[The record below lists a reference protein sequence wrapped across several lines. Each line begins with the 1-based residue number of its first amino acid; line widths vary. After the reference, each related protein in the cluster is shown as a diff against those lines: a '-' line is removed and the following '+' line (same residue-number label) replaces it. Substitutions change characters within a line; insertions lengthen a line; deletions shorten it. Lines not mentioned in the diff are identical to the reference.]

1 MDPITQLEDALDTL
15 LKVMASAIAY
25 LSRKAG
31 HKQVNPRIPLTV
43 LGTTEALP
51 DEELASNRD
60 ELVHDL
66 VAQAKEVEARIGSLP
81 TLDGDEEARV
91 RTAPNDRP
99 LASRRSRQ
107 NYTRQITTTATRSKK
122 PVRVSTNPR
131 RAPRPARYPPPAPV
145 HRAPGRT
152 AAARAFWITCLVE
165 EPEQLISDAEGS
177 GATCSARKSMENA
190 PWMVPP
196 GTTQNMEAIHTSAL
210 DGDAKAW
217 HAGGAPLSPK
227 FWAQVELPDM
237 FLSNLFH
244 QSDAGYQDDSLNE
257 FSGSVSTA
265 SETDES
271 ADAFQDFMFSQVSDT
286 SSPEHESLLDGV
298 SHAHG
303 SPSDAPLPFKPN
315 SPMADMLGQW
325 MPRPE
330 QPQNAEHESMPGVVS
345 MDHLFAPIFSMG
357 APPGGAAPA
366 QQQQPQQ
373 PASPPAPA
381 PAHDAPRPD
390 EPALPGLLQMPT
402 GSNANALTALARI
415 REFSK
420 HADAD
425 QATRAP
431 AAFGSY
437 AMRHAPSSS
446 GSTASGQSPSDSGAV
461 WSKKVAHNAIERR
474 YRSNINDRIAGLRDV
489 VPALREMRPRGGP
502 RRRRRNKAEKE
513 ELVDGV
519 AAATKM
525 SKATVLSKATEY
537 ICYLKSREV
546 QLDREVNALQMLVR
560 SLEGGEE
567 LLAAWNAEVE
577 RMQRLHPPTD
587 AAYGSGPPPAPF
599 PDMDEA
605 DESENDEEDESAPS
619 VDEERPSKMPR
630 YMLGAFVGFSFLGG
644 AADWTEGE
652 DALALAPTH
661 TRVLG
666 ASHQLLKRSSGAA
679 AAHHLDHVP
688 SHSLVLELLRAAALV
703 AAAVLLVWSW
713 VVRRQQKVKAQ
724 RTERAALLQ
733 DACAMPILMQT
744 PMEHAHETHP
754 ARLDEAEAQYEA
766 LSDAVGTPSR
776 TVALG
781 AALLKQGIVAAIL
794 AHVPVLDQLVARYV
808 RATSDPTALAMEK
821 HACLRRLE
829 LELALGDR
837 VQPSTSQR
845 LLTLAKYQT
854 HLLIAPHTP
863 QEMMVLALAY
873 ASYAPRS
880 AWPDWFE
887 LQGAQLWNDLRAAQ
901 VDAKA
906 DRRMS
911 DVLSAPLDLVCDYA
925 ACALP
930 ASASTLV
937 AVSPLSNVL
946 DALRSEELL
955 AFWTTLLASM
965 MRQSDDASTA
975 LQPRVL
981 DVVKDKASLLGLRK
995 QLTTIAQERPLRNA
1009 LAAQQLWVAYAVL
1022 ALISGNVSGAK
1033 QTARMLVEATQ
1044 VRTRA
1049 THLLLQLVLN
1059 EPGECP
1065 SPSGPIDALSS
1076 VVLGW
1081 MVLQRTWCA
1090 SERVPVAELQQ
1101 LASQCLWDAVAPSEP
1116 EAAVRSARPLSV
1128 TDHVRSVLG
1137 EVARR
1142 VSEHTATPAAVQLAT
1157 RPWHRAGT
1165 EAHRV
1170 HIPSLTNSLD
1180 TLMDHLA
1187 GISAQAM

>member
-1 MDPITQLEDALDTL
+1 
-15 LKVMASAIAY
+15 
-25 LSRKAG
+25 
-31 HKQVNPRIPLTV
+31 
-43 LGTTEALP
+43 
-51 DEELASNRD
+51 
-60 ELVHDL
+60 
-66 VAQAKEVEARIGSLP
+66 
-81 TLDGDEEARV
+81 
-91 RTAPNDRP
+91 
-99 LASRRSRQ
+99 
-107 NYTRQITTTATRSKK
+107 
-122 PVRVSTNPR
+122 
-131 RAPRPARYPPPAPV
+131 
-145 HRAPGRT
+145 
-152 AAARAFWITCLVE
+152 
-165 EPEQLISDAEGS
+165 
-177 GATCSARKSMENA
+177 MENA

-210 DGDAKAW
+210 DTDAKAW

-265 SETDES
+265 SETDEG
-271 ADAFQDFMFSQVSDT
+271 ADAFQDFMFSQVSET

-298 SHAHG
+298 SHAHS

-330 QPQNAEHESMPGVVS
+330 QPQNAAHESMPGVVS

-366 QQQQPQQ
+366 QQQQQQQQQQ
-373 PASPPAPA
+373 PTSPPAHA
-381 PAHDAPRPD
+381 PAQEAPRSD
-390 EPALPGLLQMPT
+390 EPVLPGLLQMPT

-420 HADAD
+420 HADAEH
-425 QATRAP
+425 ASRAP
-431 AAFGSY
+431 AAFGSH
-437 AMRHAPSSS
+437 AMQRHAPSSS
-446 GSTASGQSPSDSGAV
+446 GSNASGQSPSDSGAA

-587 AAYGSGPPPAPF
+587 AAYGSGPPPGPF

-605 DESENDEEDESAPS
+605 DESDNDEEDDSAPS

-644 AADWTEGE
+644 AADWTEGG
-652 DALALAPTH
+652 DAPALAPTH

-679 AAHHLDHVP
+679 VAHHLDHVP
-688 SHSLVLELLRAAALV
+688 SHSLIFELLRTAALV
-703 AAAVLLVWSW
+703 AAVVLLVWSW
-713 VVRRQQKVKAQ
+713 VVRRKQKVKAQ

-744 PMEHAHETHP
+744 PMEHAHETHSE
-754 ARLDEAEAQYEA
+754 RLDEAEAQYDA
-766 LSDAVGTPSR
+766 LSDAVGTPSS

-781 AALLKQGIVAAIL
+781 AALLKQGIVATIL

-880 AWPDWFE
+880 AWPNWFE

-906 DRRMS
+906 DRGMS
-911 DVLSAPLDLVCDYA
+911 AVLSAPLDLVCDYA

-930 ASASTLV
+930 TSASTLV

-965 MRQSDDASTA
+965 MRQSDDASSA

-1022 ALISGNVSGAK
+1022 ALVSGNVSGAK
-1033 QTARMLVEATQ
+1033 QTARMLAEATQ

-1081 MVLQRTWCA
+1081 MVLQRTYCA

-1137 EVARR
+1137 EVACR
-1142 VSEHTATPAAVQLAT
+1142 VSEHSATPAAVQLAT
-1157 RPWHRAGT
+1157 RPWHSACT